1 MNCMKQ
7 KIFLSAVLFLLFQLA
22 GYAHPAT
29 NILKV
34 SEDITLIQLS
44 PKAYVHV
51 SVSEMQGFGKVSS
64 NGLVLVDKGKA
75 FLFDTPV
82 TDEQTKTLADFIA
95 DSLHAKVVGFVPNH
109 WHEDCMGGLAYLN
122 KKKVKSYANQKTI
135 DIAKEK
141 GLPVP
146 KKGFKDSLSLKL
158 NDIEIDCYYF
168 GGGHTT
174 DNIVVW
180 IPSEK
185 ILFAGCMVKEMSS
198 KTLGNLAD
206 ADVNEWPSTI
216 DKVIDKFPSAK
227 IVIPGHGKFG
237 GKELLIHMQE
247 LFNQ

>member
-1 MNCMKQ
+1 
-7 KIFLSAVLFLLFQLA
+7 
-22 GYAHPAT
+22 
-29 NILKV
+29 
-34 SEDITLIQLS
+34 
-44 PKAYVHV
+44 
-51 SVSEMQGFGKVSS
+51 
-64 NGLVLVDKGKA
+64 
-75 FLFDTPV
+75 
-82 TDEQTKTLADFIA
+82 
-95 DSLHAKVVGFVPNH
+95 
-109 WHEDCMGGLAYLN
+109 MGGLAYLN

>member
-1 MNCMKQ
+1 
-7 KIFLSAVLFLLFQLA
+7 
-22 GYAHPAT
+22 
-29 NILKV
+29 
-34 SEDITLIQLS
+34 
-44 PKAYVHV
+44 
-51 SVSEMQGFGKVSS
+51 
-64 NGLVLVDKGKA
+64 
-75 FLFDTPV
+75 
-82 TDEQTKTLADFIA
+82 
-95 DSLHAKVVGFVPNH
+95 
-109 WHEDCMGGLAYLN
+109 
-122 KKKVKSYANQKTI
+122 
-135 DIAKEK
+135 
-141 GLPVP
+141 
-146 KKGFKDSLSLKL
+146 L

>member
-1 MNCMKQ
+1 MKHR
-7 KIFLSAVLFLLFQLA
+7 IVLPMLLFPLFQFA
-22 GYAHPAT
+22 GYAQPAI
-29 NILKV
+29 NKIRV
-34 SEDITLIQLS
+34 SDDIELIRLS

-51 SVSEMQGFGKVSS
+51 SVCEIKGFGKVSS
-64 NGLVLVDKGKA
+64 NGLVLIDKGKA

-82 TDEQTKTLADFIA
+82 TEEQTKTLVDFIA
-95 DSLHAKVVGFVPNH
+95 DSLYAKVSGFVPNH

-122 KKKVKSYANQKTI
+122 KKGIKSYANQKTI

-146 KKGFKDSLSLKL
+146 KKGFKDSLYLKL
-158 NDIEIDCYYF
+158 NDVEIECYYF
-168 GGGHTT
+168 GSGHTT

-206 ADVNEWPSTI
+206 ADVDQWPSSVG
-216 DKVIDKFPSAK
+216 KVIFKFPSAE
-227 IVIPGHGKFG
+227 IVIPGHGRFG
-237 GKELLIHMQE
+237 GKELLIHTQKLLE
-247 LFNQ
+247 NN

>member
-82 TDEQTKTLADFIA
+82 TD
-95 DSLHAKVVGFVPNH
+95 
-109 WHEDCMGGLAYLN
+109 
-122 KKKVKSYANQKTI
+122 
-135 DIAKEK
+135 
-141 GLPVP
+141 
-146 KKGFKDSLSLKL
+146 
-158 NDIEIDCYYF
+158 
-168 GGGHTT
+168 
-174 DNIVVW
+174 
-180 IPSEK
+180 
-185 ILFAGCMVKEMSS
+185 
-198 KTLGNLAD
+198 
-206 ADVNEWPSTI
+206 
-216 DKVIDKFPSAK
+216 
-227 IVIPGHGKFG
+227 
-237 GKELLIHMQE
+237 
-247 LFNQ
+247 